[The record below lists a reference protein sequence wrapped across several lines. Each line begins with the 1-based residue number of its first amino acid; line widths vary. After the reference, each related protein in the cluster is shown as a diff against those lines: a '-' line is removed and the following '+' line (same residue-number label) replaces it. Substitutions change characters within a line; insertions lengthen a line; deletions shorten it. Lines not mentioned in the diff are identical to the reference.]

1 MKMRPYQQQAHDDCV
16 TWVKRN
22 TASCVLELPTGAG
35 KSIIVA
41 EIASTLNK
49 ISKGKHVLCI
59 VPSKE
64 LLEQNADKIRATGN
78 EVSLFSA
85 SVGETC
91 LANPLVVGTPVSI
104 KNQLERFGS
113 QFCAVI
119 IDECFTGETMVLT
132 ENGEKRIDE
141 IKVGEVLCN
150 AIGRGIVRSIFSKTS
165 STIILELSNGTKI
178 ECTGDHP
185 IFTEKGFVEAKRLEN
200 GTRLYSKEDVR
211 ILWESFSAKTNDFKK
226 RKDCCK
232 HFGITLEQARVL
244 FNVLLKE
251 KEKSNG
257 FVRKQRENAFKA
269 KRKTPCPNDAWRERS
284 VTKHSTTCTMARTW
298 KRMGNGIVGCDKK
311 RSFKWNLSK
320 SLQNRY
326 CKQGI
331 DDCNRGGR
339 EFTLPNKKTVR
350 RFEKTNSF
358 KGAGLVSL
366 SSIKQGCDRVVF
378 NLRVSGHPSYFAN
391 GFLVHNC
398 HKITP
403 TVKEIIDQLQ
413 VFNERLRVIGLS
425 ATPYRMNTGYIYKH
439 DLRGVALHESK
450 TREPYFHKLIYKI
463 TARDLIQQG
472 YLCQPIVGAIHS
484 EHYETLN
491 MQTNSMGN
499 FSKEDIDRAY
509 HGKGR
514 LTADI
519 VADVI
524 NQSKNRQG
532 VLFFAATVQHAG
544 EIMESLPPELSA
556 IVTGS
561 TSASQREII
570 LLKFKAKI
578 IKYLVNVAV
587 LTTGF
592 DAPHCDVVAIL
603 RATES
608 ASLLQQIIGRGLRLS
623 NGKEN
628 CLVLDYA
635 ENIERH
641 CPDGD
646 VFNPNIKTINSSDF
660 EGEYL
665 VARCEKCATLNEFK
679 PRDNDAGFGI
689 DDNGYFVD
697 LQNNRIETEHGF
709 FPAHY
714 GRACQS
720 DYCDYKWSFKPCHE
734 CGEGNDI
741 TARYCRSCKEELI
754 DPNEKLVREHRK
766 RKSDP
771 YLMQT
776 DDVLDMKITPTVSK
790 AGNEC
795 LRVDFTTP
803 WRTFVVFFTPKFARD
818 YNGFIAVTRNGKETP
833 NTITYQKV
841 GDFYR
846 IYNYNARP
854 LKDEI
859 PPLA

>member
-16 TWVKRN
+16 TWVKKN

-64 LLEQNADKIRATGN
+64 LLEQNAEKIRATGN

-91 LANPLVVGTPVSI
+91 LQNALVVGTPVSI

-119 IDECFTGETMVLT
+119 IDE
-132 ENGEKRIDE
+132 
-141 IKVGEVLCN
+141 
-150 AIGRGIVRSIFSKTS
+150 
-165 STIILELSNGTKI
+165 
-178 ECTGDHP
+178 
-185 IFTEKGFVEAKRLEN
+185 
-200 GTRLYSKEDVR
+200 
-211 ILWESFSAKTNDFKK
+211 
-226 RKDCCK
+226 
-232 HFGITLEQARVL
+232 
-244 FNVLLKE
+244 
-251 KEKSNG
+251 
-257 FVRKQRENAFKA
+257 
-269 KRKTPCPNDAWRERS
+269 
-284 VTKHSTTCTMARTW
+284 
-298 KRMGNGIVGCDKK
+298 
-311 RSFKWNLSK
+311 
-320 SLQNRY
+320 
-326 CKQGI
+326 
-331 DDCNRGGR
+331 
-339 EFTLPNKKTVR
+339 
-350 RFEKTNSF
+350 
-358 KGAGLVSL
+358 
-366 SSIKQGCDRVVF
+366 
-378 NLRVSGHPSYFAN
+378 
-391 GFLVHNC
+391 C

-425 ATPYRMNTGYIYKH
+425 ATPYRLGSGYVYKH

-463 TARDLIQQG
+463 TARDLIQDG

-491 MQTNSMGN
+491 MQVNAMGN

-514 LTADI
+514 LTAEI

-524 NQSKNRQG
+524 NQSKDRQG

-561 TSASQREII
+561 TSANQREII

-623 NGKEN
+623 DGKDN

-646 VFNPNIKTINSSDF
+646 VFNPDIKTSNAVDF
-660 EGEYL
+660 DGEYL
-665 VARCEKCATLNEFK
+665 IARCPDCDLLNEFK
-679 PRDNDAGFGI
+679 PRKNEEGFGI

-697 LQNNRIETEHGF
+697 LQNNRVATEHGF
-709 FPAHY
+709 FPAHH

-720 DYCDYKWSFKPCHE
+720 DYCNYKWSFKPCFE
-734 CGEGNDI
+734 CNAENDI
-741 TARYCRSCKEELI
+741 AARYCSTCKEELI
-754 DPNEKLVREHRK
+754 DPNAKLVRAYRE

-771 YLMQT
+771 YQMQT
-776 DDVLDMKITPTVSK
+776 DDVLDMKVKPTISK

-795 LRVDFTTP
+795 LRVEFITA
-803 WRTFVVFFTPKFARD
+803 WRTFTVFFSEKAKRD
-818 YNGFIAVTRNGKETP
+818 YDSFMAVTMRGSKPPATV
-833 NTITYQKV
+833 TYQKV
-841 GDFYR
+841 GDFYK
-846 IYNYNARP
+846 IYNYNMKIN
-854 LKDEI
+854 KDEI
-859 PPLA
+859 PPMA

>member
-1 MKMRPYQQQAHDDCV
+1 MKMRPYQRQAHDDCV
-16 TWVKRN
+16 TWIRKN

-119 IDECFTGETMVLT
+119 IDEC
-132 ENGEKRIDE
+132 
-141 IKVGEVLCN
+141 
-150 AIGRGIVRSIFSKTS
+150 
-165 STIILELSNGTKI
+165 
-178 ECTGDHP
+178 
-185 IFTEKGFVEAKRLEN
+185 
-200 GTRLYSKEDVR
+200 
-211 ILWESFSAKTNDFKK
+211 
-226 RKDCCK
+226 
-232 HFGITLEQARVL
+232 
-244 FNVLLKE
+244 
-251 KEKSNG
+251 
-257 FVRKQRENAFKA
+257 
-269 KRKTPCPNDAWRERS
+269 
-284 VTKHSTTCTMARTW
+284 
-298 KRMGNGIVGCDKK
+298 
-311 RSFKWNLSK
+311 
-320 SLQNRY
+320 
-326 CKQGI
+326 
-331 DDCNRGGR
+331 
-339 EFTLPNKKTVR
+339 
-350 RFEKTNSF
+350 
-358 KGAGLVSL
+358 
-366 SSIKQGCDRVVF
+366 
-378 NLRVSGHPSYFAN
+378 
-391 GFLVHNC
+391 

-403 TVKEIIDQLQ
+403 TVKEIIDQLL
-413 VFNERLRVIGLS
+413 VFNERLRIIGLS

-439 DLRGVALHESK
+439 DLRNVALHESK
-450 TREPYFHKLIYKI
+450 TREPYFNKLIYKI
-463 TARDLIQQG
+463 TARELIQQG

-491 MQTNSMGN
+491 MKTNAMGN

-514 LTADI
+514 LTAEI

-524 NQSKNRQG
+524 NQSKYRQG

-561 TSASQREII
+561 TPANQREII

-623 NGKEN
+623 DGKDN

-646 VFNPNIKTINSSDF
+646 VFNPDIKTSNAVDF
-660 EGEYL
+660 DGEYL
-665 VARCEKCATLNEFK
+665 IARCPECGLLNETK

-697 LQNNRIETEHGF
+697 LQGNRIETEHGF
-709 FPAHY
+709 FPAHH

-720 DYCDYKWSFKPCHE
+720 DYCNYKWSFKPCVE
-734 CGEGNDI
+734 CNAENDI
-741 TARYCRSCKEELI
+741 AARYCGGCKEELI
-754 DPNEKLVREHRK
+754 DPNEKLVRQYRE

-771 YLMQT
+771 YQMQT
-776 DDVLDMKITPTVSK
+776 DEVLDMKVKPTISK

-795 LRVDFTTP
+795 LRVEFTTA
-803 WRTFVVFFTPKFARD
+803 WRTFTVFFMQSDKQSHNRLHHDWFMSATKGGTQSP
-818 YNGFIAVTRNGKETP
+818 ETV
-833 NTITYQKV
+833 TYQKV
-841 GDFYR
+841 SDFYK
-846 IYNYNARP
+846 IYNYNMRIN
-854 LKDEI
+854 KDEI
-859 PPLA
+859 PPMA